1 MAVNRNIVVLVA
13 LVAVTISAFASYSL
27 YTYLKGQEIQTQ
39 KAAKAA
45 GATRSVIV
53 ASREIQV
60 GSTISAEDVK
70 VTNWPTESISAG
82 VYATKEE
89 VVGMVPIETIMS
101 GEPVYS
107 SKLIPKGGASGVM
120 VYKIPAGHR
129 AMTVG
134 VDQVSGVAG
143 FITPSSMVDVML
155 VTTLPDRRDQISK
168 IVLQNVPVLATGQI
182 IDQKD
187 GKPVIVPTVT
197 LDVTPEDAEKLA
209 LSSKDG
215 QLQLLLRRSGDIEVA
230 TTKGSNIYA
239 VVGMGVATPTRIY
252 RMPEKKAEAPVYK
265 PKGHTVEVWREN
277 KRTIETFNMSS
288 EGGK

>member
-45 GATRSVIV
+45 GATRPVIV
-53 ASREIQV
+53 ASKDIAV
-60 GSTISAEDVK
+60 GSTVGAEDVK
-70 VTNWPTESISAG
+70 IMNWPADSVPAG
-82 VYATKEE
+82 AYTTKEE
-89 VVGMVPIETIMS
+89 VVGMVPVETIVS
-101 GEPVYS
+101 GEPVYA
-107 SKLIPKGGASGVM
+107 SKLMPKGGASGVM
-120 VYKIPAGHR
+120 VYKIPPGHR

-155 VTTLPDRRDQISK
+155 VTTLPERRDAISK

-197 LDVTPEDAEKLA
+197 LDVTPDDAEKLA
-209 LSSKDG
+209 LSTKDG
-215 QLQLLLRRSGDIEVA
+215 QLQLLLRRSGDVEVA
-230 TTKGSNIYA
+230 STKGSNIYS
-239 VVGMGVATPTRIY
+239 VIGMGVSTPVRTY
-252 RMPEKKAEAPVYK
+252 KAPEKRAEAPAR
-265 PKGHTVEVWREN
+265 PRGHTVEVWREN
-277 KRTIETFNMSS
+277 KRTVETFS